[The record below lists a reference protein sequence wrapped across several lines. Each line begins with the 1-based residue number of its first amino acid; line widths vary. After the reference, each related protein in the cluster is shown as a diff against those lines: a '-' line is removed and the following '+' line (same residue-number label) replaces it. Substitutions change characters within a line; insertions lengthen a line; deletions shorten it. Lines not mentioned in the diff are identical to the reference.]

1 MSGGERARYE
11 EAVEVNMVKRKEA
24 RATGNGV

>member
-1 MSGGERARYE
+1 MSGGERARRE
-11 EAVEVNMVKRKEA
+11 EAVEVDTAKRKEA